1 MTRLVRIENGWAVG
15 ETDAPDYWEELDAYS
30 DGYVESDTIAIG
42 DWVGPGNP
50 PTEVETP
57 DPEPPITRS
66 GVVEFLEYA
75 AKEKRQEYAS
85 RYPSTSIE
93 DLWPHLVSGMQ
104 LYQVHGPKPWP
115 AYPEL
120 HGALGTRTGKSA
132 ELLTEADLASF
143 VGEVQ
148 RAKGAHVAYL
158 QLIEKSYRAVLAFY
172 DQAVASGVSVGAED
186 IQAEWDSK
194 W

>member
-15 ETDAPDYWEELDAYS
+15 ETDDAPDYWEELDAYS
-30 DGYVESDTIAIG
+30 DGYIASDTIAIG

-85 RYPSTSIE
+85 RYPSTSIG
-93 DLWPHLVSGMQ
+93 DLWPQLVAGMQ
-104 LYQVHGPKPWP
+104 LYQQNGPKPYP
-115 AYPEL
+115 SYPEL
-120 HGALGTRTGKSA
+120 YGALSIRIGVPV
-132 ELLTEADLASF
+132 EDLTEENLGVF
-143 VGEVQ
+143 VYEVQ
-148 RAKGAHVAYL
+148 RAKAAHIAYL
-158 QLIEKSYRAVLAFY
+158 QKIERAYRTVLAAY
-172 DQAVASGVSVGAED
+172 DRAITNRVPIDVQSEWAE
-186 IQAEWDSK
+186 QW
-194 W
+194 

>member
-30 DGYVESDTIAIG
+30 DGYVASDTIAIG
-42 DWVGPGNP
+42 DWVDPGNP
-50 PTEVETP
+50 PTVEIPAPTA
-57 DPEPPITRS
+57 ITRPDVQMLLDQAS
-66 GVVEFLEYA
+66 SEKRNEYA
-75 AKEKRQEYAS
+75 R

-120 HGALGTRTGKSA
+120 YGALGTRTGKSA

-158 QLIEKSYRAVLAFY
+158 QLIEKNYRAVLDFY
-172 DQAVASGVSVGAED
+172 DQAVASGASVGAED